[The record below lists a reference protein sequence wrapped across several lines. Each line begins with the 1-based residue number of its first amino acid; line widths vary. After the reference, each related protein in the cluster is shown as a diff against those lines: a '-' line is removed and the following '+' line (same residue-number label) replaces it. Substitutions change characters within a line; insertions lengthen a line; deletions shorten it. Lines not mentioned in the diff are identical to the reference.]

1 MRKIIASAS
10 LAALGAAS
18 MHAAYAQGM
27 STMEQSKPWS
37 IGLAVRG
44 FYDDNYTTSPKDLER
59 DSWGISVSPSVSLSK
74 VWDQTS
80 LGLSY
85 VYDMRWYEDREQNEA
100 DHIQTAKLHFE
111 HAFNESVSLNVD
123 DTFYYGQEGT
133 VELGPVTQPQVLET
147 DADYI
152 RNRARVEL
160 NADFSET
167 VGVRL
172 AYQNE
177 IYDYEQKGPNSRSA
191 LLDRMEHT
199 PQVEGLWHFRPDT
212 SGLLGYQFR
221 LVNYRG
227 SDDIFFAGVPTAFDP
242 EVRDLQSHRV
252 YAGVEHKATQNLELG
267 LRVGA
272 EFNEYPDADP
282 LVDADIVDDDS
293 STTPFVDARATWT
306 YNPGSY
312 LQLGVVHTLNATD
325 VLALNQEST
334 AVWALINHRITP
346 KLNGTLIGQ
355 FQHSSY
361 NEGAFDDDT
370 DLLYLVGVNFN
381 YELNPYLAL
390 EAGYN
395 WDKLDSDIGGRSYT
409 RNRAYAGVR
418 ASY

>member
-18 MHAAYAQGM
+18 VHAAYAPGL

-59 DSWGISVSPSVSLSK
+59 DSWGISVSPSASLNK
-74 VWDQTS
+74 VWDQTL

-85 VYDMRWYEDREQNEA
+85 VYDLRWYEDRESNEA
-100 DHIQTAKLHFE
+100 DHIQTAKLRLE
-111 HAFNESVSLNVD
+111 HAFNERMD
-123 DTFYYGQEGT
+123 IKFHDTFYYGQEGT
-133 VELGPVTQPQVLET
+133 VELGPVTQPTVLQT
-147 DADYI
+147 DGDYW
-152 RNRARVEL
+152 RNRALVEF

-167 VGVRL
+167 VGARV

-177 IYDYEQKGPNSRSA
+177 IYDYEQKGPGSRSA
-191 LLDRMEHT
+191 LLDRMEHLVT
-199 PQVEGLWHFRPDT
+199 LEGLWHFRPDT
-212 SGLLGYQFR
+212 SGLLGYQYR
-221 LVNYRG
+221 VMDYRG
-227 SDDIFFAGVPTAFDP
+227 SDSLVPGPYVDP
-242 EVRDLQSHRV
+242 EVRNSRSHRA
-252 YAGVEHKATQNLELG
+252 YLGVEHAATQTLHFG
-267 LRVGA
+267 VRGGA
-272 EFNEYPDADP
+272 EITDYPDADD
-282 LVDADIVDDDS
+282 LVDDDS
-293 STTPFVDARATWT
+293 EITPFADARLTWT

-334 AVWALINHRITP
+334 AVWALVNHRITP
-346 KLNGTLIGQ
+346 KLSGTLIGQ

-361 NEGAFDDDT
+361 NEGDFDGDT
-370 DLLYLVGVNFN
+370 DLLYLIGVNFN

-395 WDKLDSDIGGRSYT
+395 WDKLDSDLTNRSYT

-418 ASY
+418 AKY

>member
-18 MHAAYAQGM
+18 VHAAYAPGL

-59 DSWGISVSPSVSLSK
+59 DSWGISVSPSASLNK
-74 VWDQTS
+74 VWDQTL

-85 VYDMRWYEDREQNEA
+85 VYDLRWYEDRESNEA
-100 DHIQTAKLHFE
+100 DHIQTAKLRLE
-111 HAFNESVSLNVD
+111 HAFNERMD
-123 DTFYYGQEGT
+123 IKFHDTFYYGQEGT
-133 VELGPVTQPQVLET
+133 VELGPVTQPTVLET
-147 DADYI
+147 DADYW
-152 RNRARVEL
+152 RNRALVEF

-167 VGVRL
+167 VGARV

-177 IYDYEQKGPNSRSA
+177 IYDYEQKGPGSRSA
-191 LLDRMEHT
+191 LLDRMEHLVT
-199 PQVEGLWHFRPDT
+199 LEGLWHFRPDT
-212 SGLLGYQFR
+212 SGLLGYQYR
-221 LVNYRG
+221 VMDYRG
-227 SDDIFFAGVPTAFDP
+227 SDSLVPGPYVDP
-242 EVRDLQSHRV
+242 EVRNSRGHRI
-252 YAGVEHKATQNLELG
+252 YLGVEHDATQTLHFG
-267 LRVGA
+267 VRGGA
-272 EFNEYPDADP
+272 EITDYPDADD
-282 LVDADIVDDDS
+282 LVDDDS
-293 STTPFVDARATWT
+293 ETTPFVDARLTWT

-334 AVWALINHRITP
+334 AVWALVNHRITP
-346 KLNGTLIGQ
+346 KLSGTLIGQ
-355 FQHSSY
+355 FQHSSFT
-361 NEGAFDDDT
+361 EGEFDGDT
-370 DLLYLVGVNFN
+370 DLLYLLGVNFN

-395 WDKLDSDIGGRSYT
+395 WDKLDSDLTNRSYT

-418 ASY
+418 AKY